1 MQSSRFS
8 WTGLSAA
15 IAGVALAAAVVSGC
29 GSSGSG
35 GSGQAAAANPTTQSG
50 GSLSALKSRLA
61 VYQKVAAFVPPGPS
75 FDASKARGKTIFSIP
90 VSSQNPFTSAVD
102 EAQAQAAK
110 LVGLNYV
117 KFPNQGQVSQWVQG
131 MNQAIAR
138 HVDLI
143 MLTGAPNP
151 EQLQPQIAAAKRA
164 GIPVIENPSAQPAIC
179 DTNPNY
185 TTTRYPDLPN
195 CFKAPAAVP
204 ASATAGLTAYTD
216 GPYPEEAALM
226 ADWAIVQTQG
236 KLHALVINSPEIYT
250 AASILGVF
258 NSEMKK
264 WCPKTCKST
273 VVNVPLAD
281 WATKIQSSVQTS
293 LLRDPSINYVLPLFD
308 SENQFV
314 IPAITSAHR
323 ANDLHIVSYN
333 GTPSALET
341 MQKGTIVA
349 ADLGESLN
357 WKGYNGIDQALR
369 VLLKLKPAAAGM
381 SPLRLW
387 TKDNVSQAGNPPTA
401 TSGYGN
407 SYLSGFQKL
416 WQLAK

>member
-1 MQSSRFS
+1 
-8 WTGLSAA
+8 
-15 IAGVALAAAVVSGC
+15 VALAAGVVSGC
-29 GSSGSG
+29 GNSGSDG
-35 GSGQAAAANPTTQSG
+35 GGGGRSASTKQSSQSG
-50 GSLSALKSRLA
+50 GSLSALQSRLA
-61 VYQKVAAFVPPGPS
+61 VYEKVADFIPPGPS
-75 FDASKARGKTIFSIP
+75 FDASKASGKTIFSIP
-90 VSSQNPFTSAVD
+90 VSSQNPFTTAVD
-102 EAQAQAAK
+102 DAQGQAAK
-110 LVGLNYV
+110 RVGMKYIT
-117 KFPNQGQVSQWVQG
+117 FPNQGQVSQWIQG

-164 GIPVIENPSAQPAIC
+164 GIPVVENPSAQPAVC
-179 DTNPNY
+179 DSNPNY
-185 TTTRYPDLPN
+185 TTSRYPDLPN
-195 CFKAPAAVP
+195 CFKAPAQVP
-204 ASATAGLTAYTD
+204 ASATAGLTAHTD

-226 ADWAIVQTQG
+226 VDWAIVQTQG

-250 AASILGVF
+250 AASIVGVF
-258 NSEMKK
+258 DSEMKK
-264 WCPKTCKST
+264 WCPKTCKMT

-293 LLRDPSINYVLPLFD
+293 LLRDPSINYVMPLFD

-314 IPAITSAHR
+314 IPGITSAHR

-333 GTPSALET
+333 GTPSALQT

-369 VLLKLKPAAAGM
+369 VLLKLKPAEAGM

-387 TKDNVSQAGNPPTA
+387 TKDNVAEAGNPPTA
-401 TSGYGN
+401 TSGYGD
-407 SYLSGFQKL
+407 SYLAGFKKL
-416 WQLAK
+416 WQLAN